1 MNLQNKS
8 KIVMDWLMQCPQIRD
23 LFFGFTQAESGNRM
37 FVPIP
42 DERCIKEFLDES
54 AVKSY
59 ELALIAYQTFSD
71 VPNSDENT
79 EIQFDLEK
87 IMNWV
92 EEQNEAENF
101 PDLPNVEEVK
111 CLENMPNL
119 SGVDEQCAKYMFTI
133 QIIYMER
140 K

>member
-1 MNLQNKS
+1 MNLLNKS
-8 KIVMDWLMQCPQIRD
+8 KIVMDWLMQCPEIKD
-23 LFFGFTQAESGNRM
+23 LYFAFSQAESGNNEIL
-37 FVPIP
+37 PIA
-42 DERCIKEFLDES
+42 DENWIKKYIDDS
-54 AVKSY
+54 GMKSY
-59 ELALIAYQTFSD
+59 ELAFIAYQTFSD
-71 VPNSDENT
+71 VPNSDENA

-111 CLENMPNL
+111 CMENMPNL
-119 SGVDEQCAKYMFTI
+119 SGVNEQCAKYMFTI

-140 K
+140 T

>member
-1 MNLQNKS
+1 MNLLNKS
-8 KIVMDWLMQCPQIRD
+8 KIVMDWLMQCPEIKD
-23 LFFGFTQAESGNRM
+23 LFFGFSQAESGNNEI
-37 FVPIP
+37 VPIP
-42 DERCIKEFLDES
+42 NENWIKKYIDGS
-54 AVKSY
+54 GVKSY
-59 ELALIAYQTFSD
+59 ELAFIAYQTFSD

-92 EEQNEAENF
+92 EEQNENENF
-101 PDLPNVEEVK
+101 PGLPNVEEVK

-119 SGVDEQCAKYMFTI
+119 SGVNEQCAKYMFTI

-140 K
+140 T